1 MLPENSTDG
10 FSLDLNAVGTW
21 YEFYKDILG
30 DLTSKIKDRGGI
42 VVSERAFAS
51 AFAEVSKDLKIM
63 SYRRQIKKDGI
74 SQGKIAAV
82 FIFRLVR
89 WNIISLP
96 LALAN
101 DEISLK
107 LNYLAALA
115 FGLNLI
121 GLDISKVPTSIN
133 VELAYTV
140 MRRHINQET
149 LGLCLDVLNECYK

>member
-1 MLPENSTDG
+1 MPPENSTDG
-10 FSLDLNAVGTW
+10 FSLDLKAVGTW
-21 YEFYKDILG
+21 YEFYKDISG
-30 DLTSKIKDRGGI
+30 DLTDKIQNRGGI

-51 AFAEVSKDLKIM
+51 AFAEVSKDLEIL
-63 SYRRQIKKDGI
+63 SCRRKIKKDGI
-74 SQGKIAAV
+74 SSGKIAAI

-107 LNYLAALA
+107 LNYLVALA

-133 VELAYTV
+133 IELAYTV

-149 LGLCLDVLNECYK
+149 PGLCLDVLHECYR